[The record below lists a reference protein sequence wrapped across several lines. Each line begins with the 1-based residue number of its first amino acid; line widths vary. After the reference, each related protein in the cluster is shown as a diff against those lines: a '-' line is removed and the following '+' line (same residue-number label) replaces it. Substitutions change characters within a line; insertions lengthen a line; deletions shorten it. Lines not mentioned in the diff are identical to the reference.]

1 MTELV
6 RYSEAR
12 NTLVRWPKLVDE
24 RLNMLL
30 ALAEEAG
37 EQTSRAQIL
46 AALVCQAPVDGE
58 GLGVM
63 VRTYR
68 RLPVNQLEQELADAR
83 TPRRP
88 GPGRPRGSSPSKQ
101 L

>member
-1 MTELV
+1 MAELV
-6 RYSEAR
+6 RYSEKR

-30 ALAEEAG
+30 ALAEQAG
-37 EQTSRAQIL
+37 EQASRAQIL

-63 VRTYR
+63 IRTYR
-68 RLPVNQLEQELADAR
+68 RLPVDQLEQELAAAR
-83 TPRRP
+83 PHQRP
-88 GPGRPRGSSPSKQ
+88 SPGRPRGSSPSKR